1 MAIRLKNLESARDT
15 NKSFVF
21 KDIKLDFVEKNRS
34 SGQGLFQKANK
45 SDIDSSID
53 EGAIRN
59 SIINLFNT
67 RRGEKILNPEYGLG
81 LADLLFEKIS
91 EERAEDI
98 GNIILQGLERFEPR
112 VEVININI
120 NTDEDAGLYTVTLLL
135 HVHALKETVNLSGDL
150 TSTGFA
156 FV

>member
-1 MAIRLKNLESARDT
+1 MAIRLKNLESVRDT

-21 KDIKLDFVEKNRS
+21 KDIKLDFAEKNRS

-91 EERAEDI
+91 DERAEDI
-98 GNIILQGLERFEPR
+98 GNIILRGLEQFEPR

-135 HVHALKETVNLSGDL
+135 HVHALKATVNLTGDL